1 MEIVTLEEML
11 ETLGENALAELESQ
25 GLASWTI
32 GAAGESLTEL
42 LGSYSL
48 ADLEELREELL
59 EGGKAQVTIDLSDA
73 IINYLNEEIETREEQ
88 EADEEDEE
96 EEDLEEYS
104 EEDKED

>member
-88 EADEEDEE
+88 EADEDD